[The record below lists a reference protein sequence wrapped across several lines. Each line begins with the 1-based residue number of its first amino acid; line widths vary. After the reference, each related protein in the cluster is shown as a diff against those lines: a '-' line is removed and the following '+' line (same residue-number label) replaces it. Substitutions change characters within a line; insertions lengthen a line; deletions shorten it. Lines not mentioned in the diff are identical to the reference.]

1 MYSTVAHMVSGMW
14 NDNIESKRAVTRC
27 EECNKREELIQHK
40 DNSLDNKDE
49 IIKGKEQQINR
60 LIKRITKIAKEKT
73 LLKKKAEQLEK
84 MLFHKQK
91 TIAFL
96 RRQMETGRTLSE
108 TEEKFDHCGYTAK
121 SSDEMKNI
129 KTYSTKLRSLVRSVN
144 RVFKPRQN

>member
-27 EECNKREELIQHK
+27 EECNKRDEVIQLK

-96 RRQMETGRTLSE
+96 RKNMETGSYLSE
-108 TEEKFDHCGYTAK
+108 TEKKCDQCGYRAK
-121 SSDEMKNI
+121 ARDEI
-129 KTYSTKLRSLVRSVN
+129 
-144 RVFKPRQN
+144 